1 MDEAVAARL
10 LAGTGARAARVL
22 PGRDRRQ
29 GKSWLDRN
37 GPNLVA
43 AGEHVPVLVLRD
55 LDRDGC
61 VVEVRNRIA
70 ARLSRFACVR
80 IAVRAVE
87 AWLLADRDELAAQIG
102 VRTAA
107 VPAAPDEL
115 ADPKRALVDLARRS
129 TRRATRD
136 MLVPR
141 EGAGTSSGR
150 NMRSSSGPSYRNPG
164 LPTGRRS
171 ARRRFSAPAGP
182 SPTSSPTTALSWKS
196 ARLGGWIV
204 GCVRMGNA
212 PRRRSRSR
220 PEPASR
226 RGADALAL
234 TGRPLRTS
242 PPAPPRRSRARR
254 CRNASGSSPAPAPRR
269 SARRRRG
276 RASPPR
282 A

>member
-1 MDEAVAARL
+1 MADEVPFTVAVEGIVDEAVAARL

-87 AWLLADRDELAAQIG
+87 AWLLADREELAAQVG
-102 VRTAA
+102 VRVTA

-115 ADPKRALVDLARRS
+115 TDPKRALVDLARRS

-141 EGAGTSSGR
+141 EGAGTSVGPEYALFI
-150 NMRSSSGPSYRNPG
+150 RSFVSESWSPDRAQERSPS
-164 LPTGRRS
+164 L
-171 ARRRFSAPAGP
+171 
-182 SPTSSPTTALSWKS
+182 
-196 ARLGGWIV
+196 
-204 GCVRMGNA
+204 
-212 PRRRSRSR
+212 
-220 PEPASR
+220 
-226 RGADALAL
+226 
-234 TGRPLRTS
+234 LRT
-242 PPAPPRRSRARR
+242 RRAIAGVVADYRAFVEIR
-254 CRNASGSSPAPAPRR
+254 
-269 SARRRRG
+269 
-276 RASPPR
+276 
-282 A
+282 